1 MENNNSARVN
11 EGDLLSLLAGNLHVF
26 NLDQLQ
32 PILNIEYIKVGTCS
46 ASQAAIRILS
56 ALQMK
61 KFELRTQT
69 PIVDVNFYISELKQL
84 QTEVR
89 VRQLSLQL
97 SRTDSLLILVKCI
110 VEAR

>member
-1 MENNNSARVN
+1 
-11 EGDLLSLLAGNLHVF
+11 
-26 NLDQLQ
+26 
-32 PILNIEYIKVGTCS
+32 
-46 ASQAAIRILS
+46 
-56 ALQMK
+56 MK
-61 KFELRTQT
+61 KFMLHAQT

-97 SRTDSLLILVKCI
+97 SRTDSLLILAKCI